1 MSADVKNYQCPACTG
16 PLRFSGDAG
25 KLVCDYCGS
34 DFDVAT
40 IETLYTDTTEAAVPG
55 TTAAEWSADEAGSQ
69 WSASETEGL
78 RAYSCPSCGAEII
91 CDETT
96 AATSCVYCGNPTVVP
111 GQLGGN
117 LRPDYVIPFALEKET
132 AKQRL
137 LEYYKKKKF
146 LPDSFTEG
154 NHIEEI
160 KGVYAPFWLFD
171 GDADANVRYKATRVH
186 RRRSGNYEIT
196 TTEHFRVTR
205 QGNVAFQKVPVDG
218 SSKMPDEHM
227 DAVEPFDYHGIK
239 PFSTAYLPGFFA
251 DKYDQDA
258 AACVSRADERIRNSA
273 AQALASTVTGYN
285 SVVPEHTDIR
295 LNHGSVKY
303 ALLPVWLLHTK
314 WNGQDFLFAMNGQ
327 TGKLI
332 GDLPVDKKKYWM
344 WFFGIFLP
352 TALVLTLIVFLLR
365 R

>member
-16 PLRFSGDAG
+16 PLRFAGDAG
-25 KLVCDYCGS
+25 DLICDYCGNH
-34 DFDVAT
+34 FDIQT
-40 IETLYTDTTEAAVPG
+40 IEMLYDVSDKEPEIH
-55 TTAAEWSADEAGSQ
+55 TTAAEWSTDAAGSQ
-69 WSASETEGL
+69 WSETEVSGL

-91 CDETT
+91 CDDTT
-96 AATSCVYCGNPTVVP
+96 AATSCIYCGNPTIVP

-117 LRPDYVIPFALEKET
+117 LKPDYVLPFLLEKD
-132 AKQRL
+132 AAMQKL

-146 LPDSFTEG
+146 LPDTFTEG

-160 KGVYAPFWLFD
+160 KGVYAPFWLFN
-171 GDADANVRYKATRVH
+171 GEADADVRYKATRVK
-186 RRRSGNYEIT
+186 RRTSGNYEIT

-205 QGNVAFQKVPVDG
+205 QGHVAFEKVPVDG
-218 SSKMPDEHM
+218 STKMPDAHM
-227 DAVEPFDYHGIK
+227 DAVEPFDYAGLK

-258 AACVSRADERIRNSA
+258 EACVIRADERIRNSA
-273 AQALASTVTGYN
+273 IQALAGTVQGYT
-285 SVVPEHTDIR
+285 SVTPEHTDIH
-295 LNHGSVKY
+295 LNHGTVKY
-303 ALLPVWLLHTK
+303 ALLPIWMLHTK

-352 TALVLTLIVFLLR
+352 STIVLLLLIFLLR